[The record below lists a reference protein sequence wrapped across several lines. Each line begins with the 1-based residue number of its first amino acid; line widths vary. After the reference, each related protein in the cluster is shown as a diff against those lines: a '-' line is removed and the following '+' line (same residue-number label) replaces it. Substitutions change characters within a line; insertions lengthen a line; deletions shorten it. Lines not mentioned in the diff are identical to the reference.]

1 MILLRGQDVLSIT
14 TPWRQLFCTPA
25 LQASLSGFRLDVDRG
40 EIALESFSCG
50 IVLYLL
56 VLLVQYKESP
66 FHTMKMTAEEQRE
79 FRWQLSLTDEQMKF
93 CATQPQ
99 VEDGPGA
106 VTTAM
111 AGLSRLDWHILLAGD
126 GGVKPRSGDGKQNRS
141 VCGLSRLRASDAL
154 VGGGCRWL

>member
-1 MILLRGQDVLSIT
+1 
-14 TPWRQLFCTPA
+14 
-25 LQASLSGFRLDVDRG
+25 
-40 EIALESFSCG
+40 
-50 IVLYLL
+50 
-56 VLLVQYKESP
+56 
-66 FHTMKMTAEEQRE
+66 MKMTAEEQRE

-106 VTTAM
+106 VTTAT
-111 AGLSRLDWHILLAGD
+111 AGLSSSDWHILLAGD
-126 GGVKPRSGDGKQNRS
+126 GGVKRRSGDGKQNRS